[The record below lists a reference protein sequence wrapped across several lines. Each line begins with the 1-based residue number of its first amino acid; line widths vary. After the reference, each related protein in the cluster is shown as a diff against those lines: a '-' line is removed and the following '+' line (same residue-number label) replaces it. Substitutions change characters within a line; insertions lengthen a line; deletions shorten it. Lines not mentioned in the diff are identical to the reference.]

1 MTRNE
6 ILSKIDS
13 INDIELFIEL
23 LKKIEYT
30 QESMFKNTDKKRIT
44 IVRNLLDGI
53 IIDLKIEIMRR
64 EGK

>member
-6 ILSKIDS
+6 ILSKIVS

-30 QESMFKNTDKKRIT
+30 QESIFKNVDKKRIT

>member
-30 QESMFKNTDKKRIT
+30 QESMFKNVDKRRIT

>member
-13 INDIELFIEL
+13 VNDIELFIEL

>member
-13 INDIELFIEL
+13 VNDIELFIEL

-30 QESMFKNTDKKRIT
+30 QDSMFKNVDKKRIT
-44 IVRNLLDGI
+44 IVHNLIDGI

>member
-13 INDIELFIEL
+13 VNDIELFIEL

-30 QESMFKNTDKKRIT
+30 QESMFKNVDKKRIT

>member
-13 INDIELFIEL
+13 INDLELFIEL

-30 QESMFKNTDKKRIT
+30 QESMFKNVDKKRIT

>member
-6 ILSKIDS
+6 ILAKIDS
-13 INDIELFIEL
+13 VNDIELFIEL